1 MIKFSESHEWIKVDG
16 DTAVLG
22 ISDYAQKELGDI
34 VYVELPGVGTVLSKG
49 DTIATLESTK
59 AASEV
64 YAPVDCE
71 VLKVNEELISA
82 PQLLNESPL
91 DKGHI
96 VKIKIKD
103 MSQIETLMDEEAYKD
118 FLSKQ

>member
-1 MIKFSESHEWIKVDG
+1 MIKFSESHEWIKVYG